1 MTTRKGF
8 TLVELLVVIG
18 IIAVLIGFLMPA
30 LTKARGQANS
40 VKCKS
45 NLRVI
50 GQVMIIYENDN
61 KGYLFPVGP
70 NSAVTGRPTTLG
82 TNVPPDLRWP
92 MKLFKIKGVRW
103 TRCPI
108 TRPIIRRFSRWTR
121 PANRRSCRRSP
132 PRRFRFRSCCA
143 RRTWSLMRLTPM
155 S

>member
-92 MKLFKIKGVRW
+92 MKVFKIKGA
-103 TRCPI
+103 PLD
-108 TRPIIRRFSRWTR
+108 PLPYN
-121 PANRRSCRRSP
+121 PANYP
-132 PRRFRFRSCCA
+132 TIQPLDQAGQQAIMQAFPA
-143 RRTWSLMRLTPM
+143 RAVFASALAVPGGHGAL
-155 S
+155 